1 MRITCPLCDGH
12 SVPCT
17 GLEIVLDCDWCGG
30 RGWIDESENRFY
42 ADEEIEAEYEDQVS
56 PICWIGS
63 VSTQQAVFVKK

>member
-12 SVPCT
+12 SVPQT
-17 GLEIVLDCDWCGG
+17 GSEIVLDCDWCGG

-42 ADEEIEAEYEDQVS
+42 ADDEIEAEYEAQPS
-56 PICWIGS
+56 PICLIGS